1 MKLNINEKK
10 ALYTFGC
17 PNHKATVDRLRL
29 LAAITPD
36 PAAGKLFCNL
46 AVKLSAVGVGKW
58 YRCFFHT
65 LRMEMEG
72 LSSEL
77 KITAEDFNASVS
89 DGEFASLNDVK
100 KASRIGF

>member
-1 MKLNINEKK
+1 MKMNIMEKK

-17 PNHKATVDRLRL
+17 PNRKATVDRLRL

-36 PAAGKLFCNL
+36 PAVGKLFCNL
-46 AVKLSAVGVGKW
+46 SVKLSAVGEW

-72 LSSEL
+72 YYNAEL
-77 KITAEDFNASVS
+77 TMRLAEVS
-89 DGEFASLNDVK
+89 TYDMEGDYGEADEV
-100 KASRIGF
+100 

>member
-1 MKLNINEKK
+1 MKMNIMEKK

-17 PNHKATVDRLRL
+17 PNYRATVDRLRL

-72 LSSEL
+72 YYDAEL
-77 KITAEDFNASVS
+77 TMKLAEVS
-89 DGEFASLNDVK
+89 TYDTEGDYGEADEV
-100 KASRIGF
+100 

>member
-1 MKLNINEKK
+1 MKMNIKEKK

-17 PNHKATVDRLRL
+17 PNHRATVDRLRL

-46 AVKLSAVGVGKW
+46 AVKLSAVGGCEW

-65 LRMEMEG
+65 LRMEME
-72 LSSEL
+72 SYYDAEL
-77 KITAEDFNASVS
+77 TMKLAEVS
-89 DGEFASLNDVK
+89 TYDMEDDYGEADEV
-100 KASRIGF
+100 

>member
-1 MKLNINEKK
+1 MKMNIMEKK

-17 PNHKATVDRLRL
+17 PNHRATIDRLRL

-46 AVKLSAVGVGKW
+46 AVKLSAVGVSEW

-65 LRMEMEG
+65 LRMEME
-72 LSSEL
+72 SYYDAEL
-77 KITAEDFNASVS
+77 IMKLAEVS
-89 DGEFASLNDVK
+89 TYDLEGDYGEADEV
-100 KASRIGF
+100 

>member
-46 AVKLSAVGVGKW
+46 AVKLSAVGVSEW
-58 YRCFFHT
+58 NRCFFHT

-72 LSSEL
+72 YYNAEL
-77 KITAEDFNASVS
+77 TMKLAEVS
-89 DGEFASLNDVK
+89 TYDMEGDYGEADEV
-100 KASRIGF
+100 